1 MNRTLNH
8 GALIVLAL
16 VMLGPVVTAAEDL
29 RDSGETTERV
39 VRLSDA
45 YGPPQAMPYGD
56 GGKPTSSTG
65 EPLHSF
71 SVAVIPSADLRVG
84 EKYTSVFGTGGGVTL
99 AGMFPLP
106 FFAPLSAGVQ
116 AAYHYVPVRTAE
128 TRERF
133 SLSLI
138 STGFAVELTWRVLAR
153 VELGLFGAAGGFL
166 GFITDDPPATGL
178 GIAAGYGARA
188 GFLITPR
195 ILLGI
200 MYLQNH
206 YVGLDC
212 HAALGIALETRFGRR
227 RR

>member
-1 MNRTLNH
+1 MIRTLNH

-16 VMLGPVVTAAEDL
+16 VMLGPVVTSAED
-29 RDSGETTERV
+29 
-39 VRLSDA
+39 VRGS
-45 YGPPQAMPYGD
+45 
-56 GGKPTSSTG
+56 G

-71 SVAVIPSADLRVG
+71 SVAVMPSADLRVG
-84 EKYTSVFGTGGGVTL
+84 ERYTSAFATGGGVTL
-99 AGMFPLP
+99 AGMLP
-106 FFAPLSAGVQ
+106 FRFFAPLSAGLQ

-128 TRERF
+128 TRDRF

-138 STGFAVELTWRVLAR
+138 SAGLTVQLTWRVLTR
-153 VELGLFGAAGGFL
+153 VELALFGAAGGFL

-227 RR
+227 